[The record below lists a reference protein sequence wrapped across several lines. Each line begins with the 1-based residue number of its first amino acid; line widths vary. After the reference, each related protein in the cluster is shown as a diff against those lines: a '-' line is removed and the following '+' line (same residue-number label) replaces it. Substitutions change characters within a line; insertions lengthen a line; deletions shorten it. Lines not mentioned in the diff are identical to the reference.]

1 MLKLLGSALVM
12 AGALWCGLRAV
23 DRLRRRGR
31 ALEDLRAG
39 LVWME
44 EELAFRL
51 TPLPRL
57 LERLAR
63 EQTGAVALFFQDAL
77 SGLRRDPEEGLRQ
90 SWRQAM
96 VRRLDFLK
104 EEERQVLIEVGQTL
118 GRFDAKAQRQVLS
131 QAARRLDAIRTQAE
145 AETRRLGRVYTSLSL
160 ALGAAV
166 VLVLL

>member
-1 MLKLLGSALVM
+1 MLKLLGSVLVM
-12 AGALWCGLRAV
+12 AGALWCGAGAV
-23 DRLRRRGR
+23 GQLRRRVR
-31 ALEDLRAG
+31 ALENLRAG

-51 TPLPRL
+51 TPLPKL
-57 LERLAR
+57 LEHLGR

-77 SGLRRDPEEGLRQ
+77 AGLRQDPEEGLRQ

-96 VRRLDFLK
+96 VRRLDFLR
-104 EEERQVLIEVGQTL
+104 EEERQVLMEVGRTL
-118 GRFDAKAQRQVLS
+118 GRFDAKTQRQALA
-131 QAARRLDAIRTQAE
+131 QAARRLDAIRAGAE
-145 AETRRLGRVYTSLSL
+145 GESKRLGRVYASLSF